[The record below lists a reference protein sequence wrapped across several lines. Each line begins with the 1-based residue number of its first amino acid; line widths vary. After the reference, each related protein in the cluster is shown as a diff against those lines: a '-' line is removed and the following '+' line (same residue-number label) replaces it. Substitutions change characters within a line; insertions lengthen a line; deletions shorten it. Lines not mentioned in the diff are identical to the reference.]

1 MNLRLSAT
9 ALLSLGLLHTPL
21 QAQRDFSEVEI
32 TAEEVAPGIAVLFG
46 AGGNLAVSYGEDG
59 TILVD
64 DQFAPLTAKIEA
76 AIAELGAKPV
86 QYLIN
91 THWHGDHTGGNENF
105 AEKGAQI
112 FAHHNVRRR
121 LASGSQPEGNTPP
134 APAAALP
141 VVTYGQGITM
151 HVNGDTVDVMFV
163 GGGHTNGDSIVRW
176 REDNVVHMGDLYF
189 NIPGFPYMDISS
201 GGSVL
206 DAMNSLDVILPML
219 DDETVVIPGHG
230 AVSTK
235 AELTAYRA
243 QLGAMVDRVRQLYEQ
258 GMTLEQ
264 AQAASP
270 LAGFNEGEEG
280 FKDADDFV
288 EMVYESLG
296 D

>member
-1 MNLRLSAT
+1 MTLRLSAAT
-9 ALLSLGLLHTPL
+9 VLSIGLLATPL

-76 AIAELGAKPV
+76 AITELGAKPV

-105 AEKGAQI
+105 AKKGAQI
-112 FAHHNVRRR
+112 FAHHNVRSR

-219 DDETVVIPGHG
+219 DEETVVIPGHG
-230 AVSTK
+230 TVSTK

-243 QLGAMVDRVRQLYEQ
+243 QLGAMVDRVRELYEQ
-258 GMTLEQ
+258 GMTLEE